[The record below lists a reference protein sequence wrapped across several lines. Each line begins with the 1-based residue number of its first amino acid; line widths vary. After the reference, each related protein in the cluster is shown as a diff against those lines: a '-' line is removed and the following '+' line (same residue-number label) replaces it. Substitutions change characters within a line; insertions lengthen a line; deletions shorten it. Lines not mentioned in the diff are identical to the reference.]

1 MTDVSY
7 SRTSLKN
14 MRDIERFYVYQAEP
28 VTEVKL
34 LLFEQRVASGADA
47 AYQGAA
53 PTRPREGNMLYTF
66 TGWDKSLTGIT
77 ADTEVFAV
85 FKGTVHM
92 EIHNEEELERVREN
106 LDGYYVLAADITLTK
121 PWTPIGAT
129 VIGTSSAFT
138 GVFDGDGHTISN
150 VVIAPVNDTNGTN
163 EVSGFFAH
171 IQNAEIK
178 MSAVPVATE

>member
-1 MTDVSY
+1 
-7 SRTSLKN
+7 
-14 MRDIERFYVYQAEP
+14 
-28 VTEVKL
+28 
-34 LLFEQRVASGADA
+34 
-47 AYQGAA
+47 
-53 PTRPREGNMLYTF
+53 MLYTF

-163 EVSGFFAH
+163 EVSGFFCTH
-171 IQNAEIK
+171 SKCRNKDERCSGGNRIK
-178 MSAVPVATE
+178 SGMRFGIAV